1 LSDKTETNEQRVVLP
16 RAEWKAFTEEVR
28 NLIRE
33 DEQLLTA
40 YNRLLNAYDQLSQTY
55 NQTSKKETPGKQP
68 SRGRG
73 LFGRKQ
79 APEPKRS
86 CPYCGSSLDPKDKS
100 CPACGRAIDSIPEQ
114 KD

>member
-1 LSDKTETNEQRVVLP
+1 MSEKIEANEQRVVLP
-16 RAEWKAFTEEVR
+16 RAEWKAFAEEVR

-40 YNRLLNAYDQLSQTY
+40 YNKLLNAYDQLSETY
-55 NQTSKKETPGKQP
+55 SQLSKKEAPGKQP

-73 LFGRKQ
+73 LFSRKQ
-79 APEPKRS
+79 APTPKRS
-86 CPYCGSSLDPKDKS
+86 CPYCGANLAPQDKS